1 MRSEKT
7 RTMVEIAM
15 LSAIAVVLMLFEFPL
30 PFIAP
35 PFYELD
41 FSEVPVLI
49 GAFALGPW
57 AGVIIEAIKILL
69 NLVINGTITAFVG
82 EIGNFIIGVAFV
94 LPAAL
99 IYKHKKS
106 KKTAMIGLATGG
118 IIMIVAS
125 CFINV
130 FILLPA
136 YGKAFGMPV
145 SAFVDMAAAIHSSIN
160 SMAGFALLCV
170 APFNLLKVV
179 LVSVITMLLYKH
191 ISPIL
196 KRKKIIFIMIAEK
209 YSRSPFCGFVL
220 KNGTNL

>member
-130 FILLPA
+130 FILLPGLRQGIWHA
-136 YGKAFGMPV
+136 GVCVCGYGGSDSFLHQQHGRLCTPV
-145 SAFVDMAAAIHSSIN
+145 RGTLQSAEGGAGVRDHHAALQAHQSDSE
-160 SMAGFALLCV
+160 
-170 APFNLLKVV
+170 
-179 LVSVITMLLYKH
+179 
-191 ISPIL
+191 
-196 KRKKIIFIMIAEK
+196 RKKIIFIMIAEK

>member
-99 IYKHKKS
+99 LYKHKKS

-196 KRKKIIFIMIAEK
+196 KGR
-209 YSRSPFCGFVL
+209 R
-220 KNGTNL
+220 

>member
-1 MRSEKT
+1 MKDNKLGIMPISKLIWNMSLPIIVSMLVQALYNIVDSVFVSQVSEQALT
-7 RTMVEIAM
+7 
-15 LSAIAVVLMLFEFPL
+15 AVTLAFP
-30 PFIAP
+30 AQ
-35 PFYELD
+35 
-41 FSEVPVLI
+41 
-49 GAFALGPW
+49 
-57 AGVIIEAIKILL
+57 
-69 NLVINGTITAFVG
+69 NL
-82 EIGNFIIGVAFV
+82 
-94 LPAAL
+94 
-99 IYKHKKS
+99 
-106 KKTAMIGLATGG
+106 MIGLATGG

-196 KRKKIIFIMIAEK
+196 KGR
-209 YSRSPFCGFVL
+209 R
-220 KNGTNL
+220 

>member
-1 MRSEKT
+1 
-7 RTMVEIAM
+7 M

-30 PFIAP
+30 PFIARRFTSWISARCRCSSVHLP
-35 PFYELD
+35 W
-41 FSEVPVLI
+41 
-49 GAFALGPW
+49 GPW

-196 KRKKIIFIMIAEK
+196 KGR
-209 YSRSPFCGFVL
+209 R
-220 KNGTNL
+220 